1 MPDYASSNDAG
12 TAELLAATEMLKAE
26 GLAPQR
32 LKMAAICSVCAEN
45 FAKHMNQ
52 FSEALIAMRSAGAK
66 S

>member
-1 MPDYASSNDAG
+1 M
-12 TAELLAATEMLKAE
+12 AEAQALLKAE
-26 GLAPQR
+26 GLSPQR